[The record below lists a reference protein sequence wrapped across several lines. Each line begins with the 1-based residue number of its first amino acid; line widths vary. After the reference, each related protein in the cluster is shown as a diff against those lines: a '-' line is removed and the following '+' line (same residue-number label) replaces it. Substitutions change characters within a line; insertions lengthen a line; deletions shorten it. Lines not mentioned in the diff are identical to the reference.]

1 MYTVFTMSQAS
12 RDRYRHGDLRQ
23 ALLDAGLAMARE
35 GGPDAIVLREATRR
49 AGVAPNA
56 AYRHF
61 ADRSDLVRAVSDAA
75 LGALAEGIEARFDA
89 VPEGAD
95 PVAHAQ
101 GLLRAVGEGYLEYA
115 LREPGLF
122 RTAFTVPSDLDRADD
137 PTRGSS
143 RGRTPLVLLG
153 VALDAM
159 VAAGALPAERR
170 PGAELLAWSS
180 VHGLACLALDGPL
193 RGLAPD
199 AIATTGDRII
209 AMVVRG
215 I

>member
-1 MYTVFTMSQAS
+1 MSQAS

-23 ALLDAGLAMARE
+23 ALLEAGLDMARE

-61 ADRSDLVRAVSDAA
+61 ADRSELVRAVSDRA
-75 LGALAEGIEARFDA
+75 LAELAEGIEARFDA
-89 VPEGAD
+89 VPADAD
-95 PVAHAQ
+95 PVAHAH
-101 GLLRAVGEGYLEYA
+101 GLLRAVGEGYLDYA
-115 LREPGLF
+115 FREPGLF
-122 RTAFTVPSDLDRADD
+122 RAAFTVPADLDRAAD
-137 PTRGSS
+137 PVRGSA

-159 VAAGALPAERR
+159 VEAGALSAERR

-193 RGLAPD
+193 RALDP
-199 AIATTGDRII
+199 ATVAATGERLI

-215 I
+215 L